1 MQNKQFQ
8 AESKRL
14 LDLMINSIYTN
25 KEIFL
30 RELISNASDA
40 LDKLYYRA
48 LTDESLSISRQD
60 LFVTI
65 SPDKNNRTLMISDN
79 GIGMTHD
86 ELDQNLGTIAKS
98 GSLAFRQELE
108 KSMDELKPNIDI
120 IGQFGVGFYSAFM
133 IADNVTVRSKAFGSD
148 QAFEWKS
155 AGSDGYTIT
164 EYEKM
169 DWGTDVI
176 IQLKEDS
183 EDEKFSRFLEEYT
196 LAGLVKKYSDYIA
209 YPIKMER
216 ERRRP
221 IENPDDNKDS
231 SLEFETYREVETL
244 NSMVPVWQRG
254 KSEVSEDDYNAFY
267 TEKFHDW
274 EKPLLR
280 THVNAEGIVSYKAL
294 LFVPAKAAYD
304 FYTKD
309 YKPGLALYSS
319 GVMIM
324 EKCSDLLPDHFR
336 FIQGVVD
343 TPDIS
348 LNISREMLQHNR
360 QVSIIA
366 QNLEKKIKS
375 ELTSLLSNDREK
387 YEQFWRAFGIQL
399 KYGVVA
405 EFGANKDILKDLLLF
420 ASSNSDKPTT
430 FAEYVERMKDG
441 QENIYF
447 ATGESVR
454 MISRLPQTEKL
465 REKGYEILYLVDDVD
480 EFAIQILREYKE
492 KQFKS
497 VNSGDLGLESDDEK
511 QEVEK
516 KKEEFGGLLGFV
528 KETLGDR
535 VKEVKLSAGLIT
547 SPICLS
553 AGGHLSFEME
563 KYLSAVKSESAPKA
577 DRILELNPDHK
588 VFENLSKLFESD
600 KEKAKV
606 HIEILYSQALMS
618 AGLPIDDPS
627 AYSEMIFGL
636 LRE

>member
-1 MQNKQFQ
+1 
-8 AESKRL
+8 
-14 LDLMINSIYTN
+14 
-25 KEIFL
+25 
-30 RELISNASDA
+30 
-40 LDKLYYRA
+40 
-48 LTDESLSISRQD
+48 
-60 LFVTI
+60 
-65 SPDKNNRTLMISDN
+65 
-79 GIGMTHD
+79 
-86 ELDQNLGTIAKS
+86 
-98 GSLAFRQELE
+98 
-108 KSMDELKPNIDI
+108 MDELKPNIDI